1 MRSLIGLARR
11 IDGLNEIVGRSVS
24 WIALAMVLLQV
35 AIVLMR
41 YVFGIG
47 SILLQESMLYM
58 HATLFM
64 AAAGY
69 TLAHDGHVRIDIF
82 YRAASPR
89 AKAAIDLAG
98 AMLLLLPVCALILWI
113 SWPYVSSSWKVLEGS
128 KETNGIPA
136 VFLLKSLIYLFA
148 VLVGLQGV
156 SMAVRA
162 ACILAGLPWPSA
174 DAAEDGGT

>member
-1 MRSLIGLARR
+1 MRSLTALARR
-11 IDGLNEIVGRSVS
+11 IDALNERIGRTVS
-24 WIALAMVLLQV
+24 WLALAMVLLQV
-35 AIVLMR
+35 TIVLMR

-82 YRAASPR
+82 YRTASPR
-89 AKAAIDLAG
+89 AKAMVDLAG
-98 AMLLLLPVCALILWI
+98 VLLLLLPVCALILWM
-113 SWPYVSSSWKVLEGS
+113 SWPYVSASWRVFEGS

-136 VFLLKSLIYLFA
+136 VFLLKSLIDLFA
-148 VLVGLQGV
+148 LLVGLQGI
-156 SMAVRA
+156 SLAIRA
-162 ACILAGLPWPSA
+162 ACVLAGLPVP
-174 DAAEDGGT
+174 ERDGGA